1 MHIILELVAS
11 FYMYID
17 LPYTYMQIYIHG
29 TSCRKTT
36 TTSSNKPTKT
46 KSNKRKQLSAL
57 STLNR

>member
-1 MHIILELVAS
+1 
-11 FYMYID
+11 
-17 LPYTYMQIYIHG
+17 MQIYIHG